1 MLKKQYKVSLI
12 VILMLIMIVTLVG
25 TSMAATDYTCN
36 VSLESNKTNIKK
48 GESVT
53 ILVKATGIQAGEG
66 IASFNAI
73 LDYNSNIFECNVS
86 GDDEGNW
93 QKQGLIQ
100 NSLSMT
106 RSDLLANSSDQTI
119 AKIVLK
125 AKENAS
131 IGKQTFKLTQIE
143 FSTGEETFNVTD
155 ASAEL
160 TIVDNNN
167 DDESNGNGTTENPSG
182 SGNTGS
188 TEGKPSGNGSGSTTS
203 SNKPS
208 TIAKT
213 STSNKVIPK
222 AGMQNMQY
230 VVIGGTI
237 LGVIASV
244 VFYIK
249 YKRTY

>member
-1 MLKKQYKVSLI
+1 M
-12 VILMLIMIVTLVG
+12 
-25 TSMAATDYTCN
+25 
-36 VSLESNKTNIKK
+36 
-48 GESVT
+48 
-53 ILVKATGIQAGEG
+53 
-66 IASFNAI
+66 
-73 LDYNSNIFECNVS
+73 
-86 GDDEGNW
+86 
-93 QKQGLIQ
+93 
-100 NSLSMT
+100 
-106 RSDLLANSSDQTI
+106 
-119 AKIVLK
+119 
-125 AKENAS
+125 
-131 IGKQTFKLTQIE
+131 
-143 FSTGEETFNVTD
+143 
-155 ASAEL
+155 
-160 TIVDNNN
+160 DNNN
-167 DDESNGNGTTENPSG
+167 DDESNGNGTTENPSGSGNTG

-222 AGMQNMQY
+222 AGMQNMLY